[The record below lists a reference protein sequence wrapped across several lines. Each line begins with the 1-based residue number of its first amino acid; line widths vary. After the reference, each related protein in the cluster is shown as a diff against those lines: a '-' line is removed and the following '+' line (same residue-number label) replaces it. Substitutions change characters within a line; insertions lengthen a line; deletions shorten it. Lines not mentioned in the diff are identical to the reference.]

1 MILLVLIAAIAVA
14 AKWRVFQKMGYEGWK
29 SLIPV
34 YETFLTFKA
43 IYGSGWMML
52 VLIAPFVMALP
63 ISIIMAIGMFLSN
76 EVTAII
82 GVPVM
87 IIGLL
92 LGVASAVLPVI
103 FTIKLNFDMARA
115 FRQSKAF
122 GFGLWLVN
130 PVMMVVLAFS
140 NAAFRDVK
148 MVAGD
153 DVISCLIT
161 KVDTW
166 IRSGRKEDTSDLQES
181 LRTLKELHED
191 GVIDDALYA
200 RKRTE
205 LINRL

>member
-43 IYGSGWMML
+43 IYGNGWMML

-140 NAAFRDVK
+140 KAAFRDVK

-191 GVIDDALYA
+191 GMIDDALYA

>member
-43 IYGSGWMML
+43 IYGNGWMML

-140 NAAFRDVK
+140 NASFRDVK
-148 MVAGD
+148 MVTGD

>member
-1 MILLVLIAAIAVA
+1 MILLVLIAAIAMA

-43 IYGSGWMML
+43 IYGNGWMML

-76 EVTAII
+76 EATGII

-140 NAAFRDVK
+140 NASFRDVK
-148 MVAGD
+148 MVTGD

-191 GVIDDALYA
+191 AVIDDALYA

>member
-43 IYGSGWMML
+43 IYGNGWMML

-76 EVTAII
+76 EATGII

-140 NAAFRDVK
+140 NASFRDVK
-148 MVAGD
+148 MVTGD

>member
-43 IYGSGWMML
+43 IYGNGWMML

-92 LGVASAVLPVI
+92 LGVVSAVLPVI

-140 NAAFRDVK
+140 NASFRDVK

-191 GVIDDALYA
+191 GMIDDALYA